1 MRGGDGGAG
10 GGTRAT
16 GAERAAR
23 GGGRVPAAVVP
34 GEAAVFAVLGD
45 PVGHSLSPAIH
56 NAAFRAAG
64 RPAVYV
70 ARRVTSEECGPVMR
84 SLALAGGG
92 GNVTVPHKE
101 AVLPFLDR
109 HTEAVAS
116 TGACNT
122 FWAEQGAVWGD
133 NTDVEGF
140 RRTWEAV
147 TGGLAGAADAL
158 VLGAG
163 GTARAVLLALC
174 EAPVPPRI
182 RLWNR
187 TEAKARALAVHFCEE
202 RIEVLRD
209 CAGTAPAVVV
219 NATSAGLDGRSM
231 PIELARLAGP
241 PRCVIDLV
249 YGNEPTPLC
258 RRALE
263 LGAAAVDGREML
275 VRQAEASQV
284 RWFGEP
290 PPRGVMTRAC
300 E

>member
-1 MRGGDGGAG
+1 MTGGGSGAG
-10 GGTRAT
+10 RGARSTQGARRAV
-16 GAERAAR
+16 
-23 GGGRVPAAVVP
+23 GGGVQGGIP
-34 GEAAVFAVLGD
+34 GEAAIFAVLGD

-56 NAAFRAAG
+56 NAAFRAVG

-70 ARRVTSEECGPVMR
+70 ARRVTAKECGPVLR

-109 HTEAVAS
+109 RTEAVEV

-122 FWAEQGAVWGD
+122 FWAEEGAVWGD

-140 RRTWEAV
+140 RSTWEGA
-147 TGGLAGAADAL
+147 TRGLPGEVEVL

-163 GTARAVLLALC
+163 GAARAVLLSLL
-174 EAPVPPRI
+174 EAPGPPRI

-187 TEAKARALAVHFCEE
+187 TAARARVLAGHFGAG
-202 RIEVLRD
+202 RIELLRH
-209 CAGTAPAVVV
+209 CAGTAPEVVV
-219 NATSAGLDGRSM
+219 NATSAGLNGQSA
-231 PIELARLAGP
+231 PIDLARLGAP

-249 YGNEPTPLC
+249 YGSEPTPLQ
-258 RRALE
+258 RRALA
-263 LGAAAVDGREML
+263 LGAAVVDGREML
-275 VRQAEASQV
+275 VRQAEASHV

-290 PPRGVMTRAC
+290 PPRGVMTRALG
-300 E
+300 

>member
-1 MRGGDGGAG
+1 MSAG
-10 GGTRAT
+10 T
-16 GAERAAR
+16 
-23 GGGRVPAAVVP
+23 VP
-34 GEAAVFAVLGD
+34 GGPAVFAVLGD

-70 ARRVTSEECGPVMR
+70 ARRVTSEECGSVMR

-109 HTEAVAS
+109 RTEAVEA

-140 RRTWEAV
+140 RGTWDRV
-147 TGGLAGAADAL
+147 TGELAGGADAL

-163 GTARAVLLALC
+163 GAARAVLLALC

-187 TEAKARALAVHFCEE
+187 TEARARALAVHFGEE
-202 RIEVLRD
+202 RIEVLQD
-209 CAGTAPAVVV
+209 CADIAPKVVV
-219 NATSAGLDGRSM
+219 NATSAGLDGRSV
-231 PIELARLAGP
+231 PIELAALGGP

-249 YGNEPTPLC
+249 YGNAPTPLC

-275 VRQAEASQV
+275 VRQAEASHV

-290 PPRGVMTRAC
+290 PPRGVMTRAF

>member
-1 MRGGDGGAG
+1 MGGH
-10 GGTRAT
+10 
-16 GAERAAR
+16 R
-23 GGGRVPAAVVP
+23 GGGGGARVAKGGIP
-34 GEAAVFAVLGD
+34 GGAVFAVLGD
-45 PVGHSLSPAIH
+45 PVRHSLSPAIH

-70 ARRVTSEECGPVMR
+70 ARRVTSEECGAVMR

-109 HTEAVAS
+109 CTDAVEV

-122 FWAEQGAVWGD
+122 FWAEGGAVWGD

-140 RRTWEAV
+140 RCTWERA
-147 TGGLAGAADAL
+147 TRGLPGEVEVL

-163 GTARAVLLALC
+163 GAARAVVLALM
-174 EAPVPPRI
+174 EAPGPPRI

-187 TEAKARALAVHFCEE
+187 TEARARALVGHFDDGRVEL
-202 RIEVLRD
+202 LRHWT
-209 CAGTAPAVVV
+209 GTAPEVVV
-219 NATSAGLDGRSM
+219 NATSSGLDGQGV
-231 PIELARLAGP
+231 PIGLSRLGAP

-249 YGNEPTPLC
+249 YGSEPTPLQ
-258 RRALE
+258 RRALA
-263 LGAAAVDGREML
+263 LGAAVVDGREML
-275 VRQAEASQV
+275 VRQAEASHV

-290 PPRGVMTRAC
+290 PPRGVMTRALG
-300 E
+300 

>member
-1 MRGGDGGAG
+1 MGAG
-10 GGTRAT
+10 GG
-16 GAERAAR
+16 
-23 GGGRVPAAVVP
+23 GGGGV
-34 GEAAVFAVLGD
+34 VFAVLGD

-56 NAAFRAAG
+56 NAAFRAAR

-70 ARRVTSEECGPVMR
+70 ARRVTTEECGSVLR

-101 AVLPFLDR
+101 AVLPFLDCR
-109 HTEAVAS
+109 TEAVEV

-122 FWAEQGAVWGD
+122 FWAEEGAVWGD

-140 RRTWEAV
+140 AGTWEGAA
-147 TGGLAGAADAL
+147 GGLPRDAEVL

-163 GTARAVLLALC
+163 GAARAVLFALLRT
-174 EAPVPPRI
+174 PRPPRI

-187 TEAKARALAVHFCEE
+187 TEARARALAGHFSDA
-202 RIEVLRD
+202 RIEFLRRWE
-209 CAGTAPAVVV
+209 GTAPDVVV
-219 NATSAGLDGRSM
+219 NATSAGLDGRSV
-231 PIELARLAGP
+231 PIELARLGAP

-249 YGNEPTPLC
+249 YGSGPTPLC
-258 RRALE
+258 RHALS

-275 VRQAEASQV
+275 VRQAEASHV

-290 PPRGVMTRAC
+290 PPRGVMTRAL